1 MRVLEPR
8 CPKALEIA
16 DCRAQNDGG
25 RAERKEEQVMMRIAK
40 LLIAIVLACA
50 GGSAVDKY
58 VKEAG
63 EFAKADKPDKA
74 VEVMERAVKEQ
85 PRSAKA
91 HAYLGLYYGMSAG
104 RTRDFSEAGKFVQS
118 AFAHLDQAVAIDSL
132 DLDARYFRGLLS
144 VQVPDFFFK
153 LDPGVRDLEFVLARA
168 EKTGKPLEPE
178 RLVSVWS
185 LLGAGYQKQQKMD
198 KAAQAWQ
205 KVVGLASDTAAVA
218 QAKAKL
224 AAIGVSGGGAAPAE
238 SADLPEDPAALRE
251 LGRSRLATNDTAGA
265 VEPLRKAVGLDSTN
279 LEGLKL
285 LARTLQHV
293 VSTGYDERIALNTDL
308 RTRFAFEYYRVLDR
322 AVALTPRDM
331 ELRFA
336 RAAAG
341 VYSPFFVGK
350 LDEAIKDLE
359 AMVAESM
366 SVEDRAG
373 ALYLLGLAYR
383 HKGTSYWTNVAT
395 KFAKTEAA
403 KQVLDAMRPPLAE
416 FDPAKVEKPA
426 VVVSFVLG
434 FQDELAPQTAVWVED
449 DNGGYVGTL
458 YVSGFSG
465 HAKQTQVDL
474 PFWAHSSEFRGC
486 DAVTGASID
495 LGQHIYTW
503 DLKDF
508 DGKPV
513 RPGTYV
519 IKVESSWWP
528 SMKAEVASA
537 QLAVGGRE
545 TRARAEPKPL
555 IPFLDVH
562 FLTRSSGDTK

>member
-1 MRVLEPR
+1 
-8 CPKALEIA
+8 
-16 DCRAQNDGG
+16 
-25 RAERKEEQVMMRIAK
+25 
-40 LLIAIVLACA
+40 
-50 GGSAVDKY
+50 
-58 VKEAG
+58 
-63 EFAKADKPDKA
+63 
-74 VEVMERAVKEQ
+74 VKEQ

-91 HAYLGLYYGMSAG
+91 HAYLGLYLGMSAG
-104 RTRDFSEAGKFVQS
+104 RTHDFSEAGKFVQS
-118 AFAHLDQAVAIDSL
+118 AFAQLDQAVAIDSL
-132 DLDARYFRGLLS
+132 DADARYFRGLLS

-168 EKTGKPLEPE
+168 EKTRKPLDHE

-185 LLGAGYQKQQKMD
+185 LLGTGYQKQEKMD
-198 KAAQAWQ
+198 KAAQAWE
-205 KVVGLASDTAAVA
+205 KVSELATDTAVVA
-218 QAKAKL
+218 QAKARL
-224 AAIGVSGGGAAPAE
+224 AAIGAAGSGAAPAE
-238 SADLPEDPAALRE
+238 SANLPDDPAVLRE
-251 LGRSRLATNDTAGA
+251 LGRSRLAANDTAGA
-265 VEPLRKAVGLDSTN
+265 VEPLRKAVRLDSTN

-285 LARTLQHV
+285 LAFALQHV
-293 VSTGYDERIALNTDL
+293 VSNGYDERIALNTDL
-308 RTRFAFEYYRVLDR
+308 RTRLAFEYYRVLDR
-322 AVALTPRDM
+322 AVALAPRDM

-341 VYSPFFVGK
+341 VYAPFFVGK

-383 HKGTSYWTNVAT
+383 HKGMSYWTNIAT

-403 KQVLDAMRPPLAE
+403 KQAIVAMRPPLAE
-416 FDPAKVEKPA
+416 FDPAGVAKPA
-426 VVVSFVLG
+426 AVVSFVLG

-449 DNGGYVGTL
+449 DKGGHVRTL

-503 DLKDF
+503 DLKDL

-519 IKVESSWWP
+519 IKVEASWWP
-528 SMKAEVASA
+528 SMKAEVASVR
-537 QLAVGGRE
+537 LAVGSRE
-545 TRARAEPKPL
+545 TRARAEPRDL
-555 IPFLDVH
+555 IPLLDAH
-562 FLTRSSGDTK
+562 FLPRNSD

>member
-1 MRVLEPR
+1 M
-8 CPKALEIA
+8 K
-16 DCRAQNDGG
+16 
-25 RAERKEEQVMMRIAK
+25 RIAK
-40 LLIAIVLACA
+40 LLVAVVLACT
-50 GGSAVDKY
+50 GSGAVDKY

-74 VEVMERAVKEQ
+74 VAVMERAVKEQ
-85 PRSAKA
+85 PRSARA

-104 RTRDFSEAGKFVQS
+104 RTHDFSEAGKFVQA
-118 AFAHLDQAVAIDSL
+118 AFAQLDQAAAIDSL
-132 DLDARYFRGLLS
+132 DVDARYFRGLLS

-168 EKTGKPLEPE
+168 EKTRKPLDQE
-178 RLVSVWS
+178 RLVGVWS
-185 LLGAGYQKQQKMD
+185 LLGTGYQKQQKMD

-205 KVVGLASDTAAVA
+205 KVAELATDTAVVA
-218 QAKAKL
+218 QAKARL
-224 AAIGVSGGGAAPAE
+224 AAIGAAGSGAAPAE
-238 SADLPEDPAALRE
+238 SPNLPDDPAALWE
-251 LGRSRLATNDTAGA
+251 LGRSRLNSGDTAGA
-265 VEPLRKAVGLDSTN
+265 VEPLRKAAGLDSTN
-279 LEGLKL
+279 LDGLKL
-285 LARTLQHV
+285 LARALEHVLQ
-293 VSTGYDERIALNTDL
+293 SGYDERIALNTDL
-308 RTRFAFEYYRVLDR
+308 RTRLAFEYYRVLDR
-322 AVALTPRDM
+322 VVGLAPKDMDLRLTRG
-331 ELRFA
+331 
-336 RAAAG
+336 AAG
-341 VYSPFFVGK
+341 VYAPFFVGK
-350 LDEAIKDLE
+350 LDAAIKDLE
-359 AMVAESM
+359 AVAAASTSDETKA
-366 SVEDRAG
+366 E

-383 HKGTSYWTNVAT
+383 HRGTSYWTNVTT

-403 KQVLDAMRPPLAE
+403 KQALGAMRPPLAE
-416 FDPAKVEKPA
+416 FDAASVVRPA

-449 DNGGYVGTL
+449 DKGGYVRTL

-503 DLKDF
+503 DLKDL

-528 SMKAEVASA
+528 SMKAEVTSVR
-537 QLAVGGRE
+537 LAVGSRE
-545 TRARAEPKPL
+545 TRARAEPKDL
-555 IPFLDVH
+555 IPLLDAH
-562 FLTRSSGDTK
+562 FLPRNSD

>member
-1 MRVLEPR
+1 V
-8 CPKALEIA
+8 K
-16 DCRAQNDGG
+16 RAT
-25 RAERKEEQVMMRIAK
+25 K
-40 LLIAIVLACA
+40 LLFAVVLACA
-50 GGSAVDKY
+50 GSGAVDKY

-63 EFAKADKPDKA
+63 EFASADKPDKA

-104 RTRDFSEAGKFVQS
+104 RTHDFSEAGKLVTN

-132 DLDARYFRGLLS
+132 ELDARYFRGLLS

-153 LDPGVRDLEFVLARA
+153 LDPGVRDLEFVLARS
-168 EKTGKPLEPE
+168 EITHKPLEKE

-205 KVVGLASDTAAVA
+205 KVVELASDTAAVA
-218 QAKAKL
+218 RAKARL
-224 AAIGVSGGGAAPAE
+224 SAIAAAEGGAAPAE
-238 SADLPEDPAALRE
+238 SASLPDDPAALWE
-251 LGRSRLATNDTAGA
+251 MGRGRLSAGDTAGA
-265 VEPLRKAVGLDSTN
+265 VEPLRKAAGLDSTN

-285 LARTLQHV
+285 FARALQRV
-293 VSTGYDERIALNTDL
+293 AASGYDERIALNTDL
-308 RTRFAFEYYRVLDR
+308 RTRLAFEYYRVLDR
-322 AVALTPRDM
+322 MVRLDQ
-331 ELRFA
+331 EDVNLRLE
-336 RAAAG
+336 RGAAG
-341 VYSPFFVGK
+341 VYAPFFVGK
-350 LDEAIKDLE
+350 LDAAIEDLE
-359 AMVAESM
+359 AVAAESTDD
-366 SVEDRAG
+366 ETRAE
-373 ALYLLGLAYR
+373 ALYLLGVAYR

-403 KQVLDAMRPPLAE
+403 KEALAAMRPPLAE
-416 FDPAKVEKPA
+416 FDAARAEKPA

-449 DNGGYVGTL
+449 ASGAYVRTL

-474 PFWAHSSEFRGC
+474 PFWAQSSEFRGC

-495 LGQHIYTW
+495 LGQHFYTW
-503 DLKDF
+503 DVKDL
-508 DGKPV
+508 DGKSV

-528 SMKAEVASA
+528 SMKAEVASVR
-537 QLAVGGRE
+537 LAIGGRD
-545 TRARAEPKPL
+545 TRARAEPKDL
-555 IPFLDVH
+555 IPFLEAH
-562 FLTRSSGDTK
+562 FLPRGTD